1 MKRDYRIG
9 KLYRNKYDSDSI
21 ICIVKLDVD
30 GFEFFYMDNPSAI
43 LFTFYINDKGLWKL
57 VEGQVDCEQAT
68 EQQATTSSNRSRKII

>member
-30 GFEFFYMDNPSAI
+30 GFEFFYMDSPSEI

-57 VEGQVDCEQAT
+57 IESQVDCERSI
-68 EQQATTSSNRSRKII
+68 QQEKSTNPNRSRKTI